1 MTNFILCTYSKLN
14 SIKDGYSLKK
24 ILKNKTL
31 LYVSCNICPTI
42 YVNIHLSRLTYRRA
56 PAKGSNPVLTRNRR
70 ICKYTGHYSHKQ
82 LSKNFLQ
89 IYISVSIITSK
100 FQEIL
105 FSHLGGLDL
114 TIHSSDMSIILKFL
128 TNQIAF
134 NEIIIVMTPY
144 CPTPQHLLHMQKG
157 LMTFGESKSPGYLN
171 FLWKYSQTHYNDAQV
186 SERWTIDERKYGGR
200 V

>member
-1 MTNFILCTYSKLN
+1 MDIKLYMYDKFYFMYILKIKLYKRWIFI
-14 SIKDGYSLKK
+14 KK

-31 LYVSCNICPTI
+31 LYVSCSICPTI

-144 CPTPQHLLHMQKG
+144 CPTPQHLLQMQKG

-171 FLWKYSQTHYNDAQV
+171 FL
-186 SERWTIDERKYGGR
+186 
-200 V
+200 